1 MKLILVTGANKGI
14 GLAIVKRLLA
24 EYADTRLLLGSRDSG
39 RGEEA
44 VKEVLA
50 SLGPQYTSRLEMLQ
64 LDVTSEQSVAAA
76 VEKVRSRYGGEQ
88 PLYGLVNNAGGSLAT
103 DRETIQ
109 LNTYAVIRVCE
120 AFLPLIQQRG
130 GLLFV
135 ILLSRFFKNF
145 TSSRQDSPD
154 ILRLGAQLRVQAE
167 PGAAGHDG
175 GRDGH
180 LR

>member
-1 MKLILVTGANKGI
+1 MKVILVTGANKGI
-14 GLAIVKRLLA
+14 GQAIVKRLLA
-24 EYADTRLLLGSRDSG
+24 EFPDTHLLLGSRDKQ
-39 RGEEA
+39 RGDTAVQELLKDLGSA
-44 VKEVLA
+44 VK
-50 SLGPQYTSRLEMLQ
+50 PRLEMLQ

-76 VEKVRSRYGGEQ
+76 VEKVRSRYGGER

-135 ILLSRFFKNF
+135 ILLSRFF
-145 TSSRQDSPD
+145 
-154 ILRLGAQLRVQAE
+154 
-167 PGAAGHDG
+167 
-175 GRDGH
+175 
-180 LR
+180 